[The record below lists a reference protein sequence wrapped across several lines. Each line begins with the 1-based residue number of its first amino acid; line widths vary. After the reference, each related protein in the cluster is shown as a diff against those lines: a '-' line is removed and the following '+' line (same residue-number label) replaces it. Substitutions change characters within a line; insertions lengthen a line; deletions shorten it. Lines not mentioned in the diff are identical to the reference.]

1 MEHEAFLGSERGYR
15 LHRTVSVD
23 DDFLIVQQTLKNKGK
38 HRIVTPFYSHHFFT
52 ADGKPVGPGYELQ
65 LELAKVRSDIGC
77 ILAQSEGVLW
87 CLE

>member
-1 MEHEAFLGSERGYR
+1 M
-15 LHRTVSVD
+15 SVD

-65 LELAKVRSDIGC
+65 LELAKVRRRVS
-77 ILAQSEGVLW
+77 ARARVRVRV
-87 CLE
+87 